1 MGTSNI
7 YRGPGGSKKLLPE
20 WVDETS
26 LTEKEKDEIIK
37 EWKNVKSNCTRILNS
52 KNKENYKTIFPHY
65 FGAHGGAKNF
75 VKSSKS
81 FKTSF
86 DILYPLLQSINKNGV
101 QQTFKKLG
109 EEFDGKNIEQILV
122 FFSNK
127 YCPNGNDKEEV
138 VARLAIN
145 STLELLIEEIKKH
158 PSIDFL
164 DEFVLNFILT
174 TFVSEYILARILTEI
189 GSSYEKSDAS
199 ITEVEEFEKLMRE
212 YIKDC
217 VNSELK
223 DVNFL
228 KMNPNEINI
237 DAILE
242 KCVSRLGG
250 A

>member
-52 KNKENYKTIFPHY
+52 KNKENYKIIFPHY

-145 STLELLIEEIKKH
+145 RTLELLIEEIKKH

-212 YIKDC
+212 YIKEC

>member
-7 YRGPGGSKKLLPE
+7 YRGPGGSKKLLPD
-20 WVDETS
+20 WIDES
-26 LTEKEKDEIIK
+26 ALTEKKKDEIIQ
-37 EWKNVKSNCTRILNS
+37 EWKNVKSNFTKVLNS
-52 KNKENYKTIFPHY
+52 KNKNNFKIIFPHY

-86 DILYPLLQSINKNGV
+86 NVLYPLLQSIIKDGV

-109 EEFDGKNIEQILV
+109 EEFDGKNIEQVLV

-145 STLELLIEEIKKH
+145 KTLELLIEEINNH
-158 PSIDFL
+158 PTIDFL
-164 DEFVLNFILT
+164 DEIVLNFILT
-174 TFVSEYILARILTEI
+174 TFVSEYVLARILTEI

-199 ITEVEEFEKLMRE
+199 IKEVEEFEKLMRE
-212 YIKDC
+212 YIINC

-228 KMNPNEINI
+228 KMNSNEINL
-237 DAILE
+237 DEILG
-242 KCVSRLGG
+242 KCVTRLGG
-250 A
+250 S

>member
-7 YRGPGGSKKLLPE
+7 YRGPGGSKKLLPD
-20 WVDETS
+20 WIDENS
-26 LTEKEKDEIIK
+26 LTEKEKEKIVK
-37 EWKNVKSNCTRILNS
+37 EWKNVKTNCTKILNS
-52 KNKENYKTIFPHY
+52 KNKENFKIIFPHY

-81 FKTSF
+81 FKMSF
-86 DILYPLLQSINKNGV
+86 DILFPLLQSINENGV
-101 QQTFKKLG
+101 KQTFNKLSD
-109 EEFDGKNIEQILV
+109 EFENKNIEQILIL
-122 FFSNK
+122 FSNK

-138 VARLAIN
+138 VARLAVN
-145 STLELLIEEIKKH
+145 KTLELLIEEIKNH
-158 PSIDFL
+158 PTIDFL
-164 DEFVLNFILT
+164 DEVVLNFILT

-189 GSSYEKSDAS
+189 GSSYEKSDADVK
-199 ITEVEEFEKLMRE
+199 EVEEFEKLIRE
-212 YIKDC
+212 HIKDC

-223 DVNFL
+223 EINFL
-228 KMNPNEINI
+228 KMNPQEINV